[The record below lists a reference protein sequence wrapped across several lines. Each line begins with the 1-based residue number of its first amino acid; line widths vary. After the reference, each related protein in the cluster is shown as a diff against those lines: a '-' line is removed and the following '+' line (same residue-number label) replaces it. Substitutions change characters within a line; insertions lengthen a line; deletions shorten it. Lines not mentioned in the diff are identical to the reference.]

1 MNQSFFRDFHY
12 APPAT
17 PDLPII
23 HRDDDILVLDKPAG
37 LLTVA
42 GKTPDLF
49 DCLESRVREIF
60 PRATIVHRLDMST
73 SGVIV
78 MALNLPAHRHLSLQF
93 EQRKTSKTYIAHL
106 WGRLTPESGRVDLP
120 MRCDWPNRPR
130 QIIDHEQGRSAQ
142 TNWKVLSYDEA
153 YSTTRI
159 TLSPITGRSHQL
171 RVHMMSLGHPIIGD
185 EFYAHDE
192 AFAAST
198 RLMLH
203 AWQLTLAHP
212 ETLAP
217 MTFEAP
223 CPF

>member
-1 MNQSFFRDFHY
+1 MEQSFFRDFHY
-12 APPAT
+12 APPVT
-17 PDLPII
+17 PDLPILY
-23 HRDDDILVLDKPAG
+23 RDDDILVLDKPAG
-37 LLTVA
+37 LLTVT

-60 PRATIVHRLDMST
+60 PRATVVHRLDMST

-106 WGRLTPESGRVDLP
+106 WGKLTPESGRVDLP

-130 QIIDHEQGRSAQ
+130 QIIDPEQGRSAQ
-142 TNWKVLSYDEA
+142 TDWKVLSHDDA
-153 YSTTRI
+153 QNITRVA
-159 TLSPITGRSHQL
+159 LSPITGRSHQL
-171 RVHMMSLGHPIIGD
+171 RVHMMSLGHPIMGD

-192 AFAAST
+192 AFSAAP

-212 ETLAP
+212 ETGQN